1 MSSPKNFP
9 IIKSETEWRSKLN
22 DEEYRI
28 LRQKGTEHP
37 FTGKYNDHFEKGV
50 YKCKGCDTPIYRS
63 EYKFDSSCGW
73 PSYDQALPGALL
85 FIKDTSHD
93 MIRTEI
99 VCAKCGGHQ
108 GHVFNDGPKPSGQRY
123 CVNSAS
129 IHFYGE

>member
-108 GHVFNDGPKPSGQRY
+108 GHVFNDGPTTTGQRY

-129 IHFYGE
+129 IHFDGE

>member
-50 YKCKGCDTPIYRS
+50 YKCKGCDTPIYLS
-63 EYKFDSSCGW
+63 
-73 PSYDQALPGALL
+73 L
-85 FIKDTSHD
+85 
-93 MIRTEI
+93 
-99 VCAKCGGHQ
+99 
-108 GHVFNDGPKPSGQRY
+108 
-123 CVNSAS
+123 
-129 IHFYGE
+129 IHI